1 MPLIKIARLRTIT
14 YVVYVTIL
22 ASYLNK
28 MKDQLHANLHQK
40 FNHSGVDSERLVLL
54 KKLLLDFV
62 SSFVESHKYYNRNE
76 NLHPAYDFDQTGS
89 NGHISHGH
97 VSHSPTGSNYG
108 NSTEHIRINTT
119 HQNTNISSNANNM
132 PNSMSSNTHD
142 STMNLSATIN
152 QMIDDTLSSSANHRQ
167 ESNPTRIDHHSGCQ
181 QEQSFNTTSHHLP
194 NENEIRERLRYQSEP
209 NDKIHNSEHVR
220 EHHSVSR
227 SPEPIRI
234 PNRTLPE
241 PSNISQS
248 TRKSKQ
254 SDDDDY
260 IPSPR
265 KTPKKVNTI
274 KIKKKIKISQRRVS
288 SASPKKKIQNGFD
301 GLISKETLDSIKN
314 HMTNHISHD
323 TSSRD
328 TSSRDRLQSSDSQP
342 PLPEDEISILDCEF
356 EIIHSETDPDSSL
369 VNQISQSE
377 ASEIR
382 SQSDIS
388 ESVPDLES
396 VKSIPRGVS
405 NSVLDEL
412 ETKST
417 TSSINIPH
425 NIEQGSPNRSARGRP
440 PKRSTEFK
448 FGSIYYIY
456 NDTLG

>member
-1 MPLIKIARLRTIT
+1 MHTVFSIE
-14 YVVYVTIL
+14 YVAYL
-22 ASYLNK
+22 NLQSYLNK
-28 MKDQLHANLHQK
+28 TKDQLHANLHQK

-76 NLHPAYDFDQTGS
+76 NLHPAYDFDQTGP
-89 NGHISHGH
+89 NGHISGH

-132 PNSMSSNTHD
+132 PNNMSPNTHD

-167 ESNPTRIDHHSGCQ
+167 ESNPTTINHHSDHQIVHSECQ
-181 QEQSFNTTSHHLP
+181 QEQSFNTTSHHLT

-254 SDDDDY
+254 SDDDEY

-265 KTPKKVNTI
+265 KTPKKVN
-274 KIKKKIKISQRRVS
+274 
-288 SASPKKKIQNGFD
+288 
-301 GLISKETLDSIKN
+301 
-314 HMTNHISHD
+314 
-323 TSSRD
+323 
-328 TSSRDRLQSSDSQP
+328 
-342 PLPEDEISILDCEF
+342 
-356 EIIHSETDPDSSL
+356 
-369 VNQISQSE
+369 
-377 ASEIR
+377 
-382 SQSDIS
+382 
-388 ESVPDLES
+388 
-396 VKSIPRGVS
+396 
-405 NSVLDEL
+405 
-412 ETKST
+412 
-417 TSSINIPH
+417 
-425 NIEQGSPNRSARGRP
+425 
-440 PKRSTEFK
+440 
-448 FGSIYYIY
+448 
-456 NDTLG
+456 